1 MSGGRSLYSKNIS
14 LGQAL
19 AHGIIKKQLRNFLR
33 ERRYLY
39 AEKHSPHSFP
49 RPVRCR
55 GQSGAGGGIQQCR
68 RDRLIRCD
76 GHGVPEVLEAVLQLL
91 PLDDFV
97 DHPATLM
104 KVVPGKFDQ
113 TPPIWAEYRRI
124 LDASGEPYNDF
135 EYMER
140 YYFYESDKHAYAIV
154 ATSETSLFANII
166 LKKGTVRL

>member
-1 MSGGRSLYSKNIS
+1 MLKGIPAILPPELLKILMEMGHGDELLLADANYPR
-14 LGQAL
+14 LGQP
-19 AHGIIKKQLRNFLR
+19 
-33 ERRYLY
+33 ER
-39 AEKHSPHSFP
+39 
-49 RPVRCR
+49 V
-55 GQSGAGGGIQQCR
+55 
-68 RDRLIRCD
+68 IRCD

-140 YYFYESDKHAYAIV
+140 FDFYERAKHAYAIV

>member
-1 MSGGRSLYSKNIS
+1 MLKNIPPILS
-14 LGQAL
+14 PDLLYVL
-19 AHGIIKKQLRNFLR
+19 ANMGHGDEIIIADGNFP
-33 ERRYLY
+33 
-39 AEKHSPHSFP
+39 ADSST
-49 RPVRCR
+49 
-55 GQSGAGGGIQQCR
+55 
-68 RDRLIRCD
+68 DRLIRCD

-135 EYMER
+135 AYMER
-140 YYFYESDKHAYAIV
+140 FDFYERAKHAYAIV